1 MWLEITSTT
10 DGKFQGR
17 TFDSAERP
25 IVLDDDRNFVPD
37 RVFPIGKQ
45 LWRLASTSYVIDARE
60 VTNHA

>member
-1 MWLEITSTT
+1 MWLEITYTT

-17 TFDSAERP
+17 TFDAAERP

-37 RVFPIGKQ
+37 RVFSIGEQ

-60 VTNHA
+60 VNHA

>member
-1 MWLEITSTT
+1 MWLEILTTT

-25 IVLDDDRNFVPD
+25 VVLDDDRHFVPD

-45 LWRLASTSYVIDARE
+45 LWRLASTTYVIDARE
-60 VTNHA
+60 VNHA